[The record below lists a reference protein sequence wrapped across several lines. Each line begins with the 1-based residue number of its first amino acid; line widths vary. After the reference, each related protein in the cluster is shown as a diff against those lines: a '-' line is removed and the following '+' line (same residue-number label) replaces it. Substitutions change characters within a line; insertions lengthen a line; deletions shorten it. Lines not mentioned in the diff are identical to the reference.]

1 MDYLNGTDFQN
12 KSIAEETKTNFA
24 SLGQWMFIGAIM
36 GFVGIALSLITTVIS
51 YNKMSSF
58 GLEASSIA
66 MSQVVVSVVT
76 ICISLFLNITLLNA
90 ARKLKTGL
98 ASMDQSSFAVGLNKL
113 AMYFKIIGILIII
126 GLVLLG
132 VGIIFGGL
140 SSAMR

>member
-24 SLGQWMFIGAIM
+24 SLGQWMFIGAII
-36 GFVGIALSLITTVIS
+36 GFVGIALSLISTVIS

-58 GLEASSIA
+58 GLEATSIA

-90 ARKLKTGL
+90 AKKLKTGL
-98 ASMDQSSFAVGLNKL
+98 ASMDQSSFVFGLNKL
-113 AMYFKIIGILIII
+113 ATYFKIMGILIMI
-126 GLVLLG
+126 GLVVLG
-132 VGIIFGGL
+132 VVMIIGIITKL
-140 SSAMR
+140 